1 MDNFY
6 DINDF
11 IVFAFRKWKTILCV
25 VILAAV
31 VFAGNRAV
39 SLYGD
44 YRAQAESVQADA
56 ADETE
61 GEERLQHRTLLQKA
75 VLKSRC
81 G

>member
-44 YRAQAESVQADA
+44 YRAQAESVQTDA
-56 ADETE
+56 VNETE
-61 GEERLQHRTLLQKA
+61 EEETA
-75 VLKSRC
+75 
-81 G
+81 